1 MKQARRLILA
11 MCLLCTLVGCAQFYQ
26 EPLTWSR
33 VPHFRYLRRNN
44 ITQTYGWNPVIFH
57 EGFFSYEDDV
67 ACLYSTYTDYL
78 YGNRENATMIEK
90 GEFKTY
96 FDGLSDAARE
106 VNGLKGKELED
117 LQGLFLEIISG
128 VKCKQ
133 INGYTSI
140 WVHDLYEVVAGHE
153 LDSNSHPR
161 EYAPGKIEVWCHE
174 KSPLS
179 EEVKAEIA
187 PIYRL
192 MWDPRTYGER
202 EIQLYGK
209 LVVYSKIL
217 PNVKTGPKNETIYT
231 LAWDAKM
238 GKDESNYILLNID
251 EKQEGDLII
260 GYGSEGEAVID
271 PKYEDQWVE
280 IIGHL
285 PDSMEIMGLSDVA
298 YIQIDVDKIRLLE
311 KREIGQ

>member
-1 MKQARRLILA
+1 MKKLQKMVLL
-11 MCLLCTLVGCAQFYQ
+11 MCLLCTVGGCAQLFQ
-26 EPLTWSR
+26 EPLTWAR

-44 ITQTYGWNPVIFH
+44 IPQTYGWDPVIFH
-57 EGFFSYEDDV
+57 EGFFSYEEDV

-78 YGNRENATMIEK
+78 YGNRENAIMIEK
-90 GEFKTY
+90 EEFKTY

-106 VNGLKGKELED
+106 VDGLKDKELED
-117 LQGLFLEIISG
+117 LQGLFLVIISG

-140 WVHDLYEVVAGHE
+140 WVQDLYEVAASYA
-153 LDSNSHPR
+153 LTTNSRSR
-161 EYAPGKIEVWCHE
+161 EYAPGEIEVWCYE
-174 KSPLS
+174 KSPLP
-179 EEVKAEIA
+179 EKIKAEVA

-192 MWDPRTYGER
+192 MWDPRPYGER
-202 EIQLYGK
+202 ELRLYGK
-209 LVVYSKIL
+209 LIVYSEIAPNAKI
-217 PNVKTGPKNETIYT
+217 GPKNETIYT

-251 EKQEGDLII
+251 EKQEGELIL

-280 IIGHL
+280 IIGYI
-285 PDSMEIMGLSDVA
+285 PDSMEIMGLSDAA